1 MSDNTTTQSATA
13 RTSWLRT
20 VLLMAIPL
28 ALAWTAAFWVTG
40 MLWWRAPD
48 LATNA
53 DQTPPPAQVH
63 SADSDWVD
71 IEMYRR
77 SNPQWRP

>member
-1 MSDNTTTQSATA
+1 MTDEPTTQPATA
-13 RTSWLRT
+13 RPAWLRT

-28 ALAWTAAFWVTG
+28 ALAWAAAFWVTG

-48 LATNA
+48 TAAQATEV
-53 DQTPPPAQVH
+53 PPAAQVH
-63 SADSDWVD
+63 AADSDWVD

>member
-1 MSDNTTTQSATA
+1 MTDEPTTQPATA
-13 RTSWLRT
+13 KPAWLRT

-28 ALAWTAAFWVTG
+28 ALAWAAAFWVTG

-48 LATNA
+48 TAAQANEI
-53 DQTPPPAQVH
+53 PPPAQVH
-63 SADSDWVD
+63 PADSDWVD

>member
-1 MSDNTTTQSATA
+1 MSEHNATQPATA
-13 RTSWLRT
+13 GPSWLRT
-20 VLLMAIPL
+20 ILLMAIPL

-48 LATNA
+48 TAAQAT
-53 DQTPPPAQVH
+53 QVPPPAQVYP
-63 SADSDWVD
+63 ADSDWVD